1 MISLMN
7 LTRAIRTL
15 ISVSLELLQFQC
27 SRAALSD
34 TFALRHRS
42 WLGAD
47 THEIDVVP
55 KDSLF
60 II

>member
-1 MISLMN
+1 MN